1 MKQILLGFA
10 IALALWV
17 RPAAADDAAVREV
30 IGAQIEAFK
39 ADDFARAFTYASP
52 MIRDVFGTAENFG
65 AMVRSGYPMVWRPET
80 VRYLE
85 ARVIAGKLWQ
95 KVLISDA
102 KGAQFLLDYRMIET
116 DGTWLIDAVQ
126 LLPQPEV
133 SA

>member
-1 MKQILLGFA
+1 
-10 IALALWV
+10 
-17 RPAAADDAAVREV
+17 
-30 IGAQIEAFK
+30 
-39 ADDFARAFTYASP
+39 
-52 MIRDVFGTAENFG
+52 
-65 AMVRSGYPMVWRPET
+65 MVWRPET